1 MTDVIVLGAGMAGVG
16 AALALQARGHDVVI
30 LDRQPQF
37 AGETSYGNAGI
48 IQAEAVEPYA
58 MPTDVPSL
66 IAIALKRTNDVE
78 WSFEAVSSE
87 VKNLF
92 SYFRYS
98 QPKALHRIAAT
109 YSVLIRRSRE
119 DHAPYIADAGAE
131 DLIRK
136 DGFHQAYR
144 DEAKLAV
151 ATAKAERVSRE
162 YGVGYAALGA
172 DGLMAA
178 EPALKPGYAGAIHW
192 TDSWCCSSPGDLT
205 RAYGELFLKRGGR
218 LVDGDA
224 ETLAKAGAG
233 WRVDT
238 ADGPLE
244 ARDVVVCLGAWSPKL
259 LKRFG
264 YKIPMI
270 EKRGYHQHFQ
280 NNPLDKPLMDAS
292 VGAVFVPM
300 KLGMRI
306 TTGAELT
313 AMTATQNLRQ
323 LGEAEAGARK
333 VLDFGGPVENRPW
346 HGTRPCMPDMLPV
359 VGKAPKHDGLWF
371 DFGHGHQGFTLGPTT
386 GAILA
391 EMMDGGGMAGAQG
404 PVLKALSPSRFS

>member
-16 AALALQARGHDVVI
+16 AALALQAEGRTVVVV
-30 LDRQPQF
+30 DRQPKF

-48 IQAEAVEPYA
+48 IQSEAVEPYA

-78 WSFEAVSSE
+78 WNVESVLGELRS
-87 VKNLF
+87 LF
-92 SYFRYS
+92 GYFRHS
-98 QPKALHRIAAT
+98 QPGRLQAITRT
-109 YSVLIRRSRE
+109 YGALIRRSRE
-119 DHAPYIADAGAE
+119 DHAPYIDAAGAD
-131 DLIRK
+131 DLIRR

-144 DEAKLAV
+144 DAAKLAAAV
-151 ATAKAERVSRE
+151 KKAERVNE
-162 YGVGYAALGA
+162 AFGVGFTALDAA
-172 DGLMAA
+172 GLMGA
-178 EPALKPGYAGAIHW
+178 EPALKPGFAGAIHW
-192 TDSWCCSSPGDLT
+192 TDSWCCSSPGELT
-205 RAYGELFLKRGGR
+205 QAYGELFLKRGGR
-218 LVDGDA
+218 LLDGDA
-224 ETLAKAGAG
+224 ETLAKDGAG

-238 ADGPLE
+238 ADGPIT

-264 YKIPMI
+264 YQIPMVR
-270 EKRGYHQHFQ
+270 KRGYHQHFR

-300 KLGMRI
+300 EAGMRI

-323 LGEAEAGARK
+323 LAEAEAGARK

-359 VGKAPKHDGLWF
+359 VGKAPRHDGLWF

-386 GAILA
+386 GALLA
-391 EMMDGGGMAGAQG
+391 GLMAGRAD
-404 PVLKALSPSRFS
+404 PVMEALSPARLS

>member
-16 AALALQARGHDVVI
+16 AALALQAEGRTVVVV
-30 LDRQPQF
+30 DRQPKF

-48 IQAEAVEPYA
+48 IQSEAVEPYA

-78 WSFEAVSSE
+78 WNVESVLGELRS
-87 VKNLF
+87 LF
-92 SYFRYS
+92 GYFRHS
-98 QPKALHRIAAT
+98 QPRRLQAITRT
-109 YSVLIRRSRE
+109 YGTLIRRSRE
-119 DHAPYIADAGAE
+119 DHAPYIEAAGAG
-131 DLIRK
+131 DLIRR

-144 DEAKLAV
+144 DAAKLASAV
-151 ATAKAERVSRE
+151 KKAERVNE
-162 YGVGYAALGA
+162 AFGVGFTALDAA
-172 DGLMAA
+172 GLMAA
-178 EPALKPGYAGAIHW
+178 EPALKPGFAGAIHW
-192 TDSWCCSSPGDLT
+192 TDSWCCSSPGELT
-205 RAYGELFLKRGGR
+205 QAYGELFLKRGGR
-218 LVDGDA
+218 LLDGDA
-224 ETLAKAGAG
+224 ETLAKDGAG
-233 WRVDT
+233 WRVET
-238 ADGPLE
+238 ADGPIT

-264 YKIPMI
+264 YKIPMVR
-270 EKRGYHQHFQ
+270 KRGYHQHFR

-300 KLGMRI
+300 KAGMRI

-323 LGEAEAGARK
+323 LAEAEAGARK

-359 VGKAPKHDGLWF
+359 VGKAPRHDGLWF

-386 GAILA
+386 GMLLA
-391 EMMDGGGMAGAQG
+391 GLMAGRAD
-404 PVLKALSPSRFS
+404 PVMAALSPQRLS

>member
-16 AALALQARGHDVVI
+16 AALALQAEGRTVVVV
-30 LDRQPQF
+30 DRQPKF

-48 IQAEAVEPYA
+48 IQSEAVEPYA

-78 WSFEAVSSE
+78 WNVESVLGELRS
-87 VKNLF
+87 LF
-92 SYFRYS
+92 GYFRHS
-98 QPKALHRIAAT
+98 QPGRLQAITRT
-109 YSVLIRRSRE
+109 YGTLIRRARE
-119 DHAPYIADAGAE
+119 DHAPYIEAAGAG
-131 DLIRK
+131 DLIRR

-144 DEAKLAV
+144 DAAKLASAV
-151 ATAKAERVSRE
+151 KKAERVNAAF
-162 YGVGYAALGA
+162 GVGFAPLDAA
-172 DGLMAA
+172 GLMAA
-178 EPALKPGYAGAIHW
+178 EPALRPGFAGAIHW
-192 TDSWCCSSPGDLT
+192 TDSWCCSSPGELT
-205 RAYGELFLKRGGR
+205 EAYGELFLKRGGR
-218 LVDGDA
+218 LLDGDA
-224 ETLAKAGAG
+224 ETLARDGAG
-233 WRVDT
+233 WRLET
-238 ADGPLE
+238 ADGPIT

-264 YKIPMI
+264 YKIPMVR
-270 EKRGYHQHFQ
+270 KRGYHQHFR

-300 KLGMRI
+300 KAGMRI

-323 LGEAEAGARK
+323 LAEAEAGARK

-359 VGKAPKHDGLWF
+359 VGKAPRHDGLWF

-386 GAILA
+386 GMLLA
-391 EMMDGGGMAGAQG
+391 GLMAGRAD
-404 PVLKALSPSRFS
+404 PVMAALSPQRLS

>member
-16 AALALQARGHDVVI
+16 AALALQAEGRTVVVV
-30 LDRQPQF
+30 DRQPKF

-48 IQAEAVEPYA
+48 IQSEAVEPYA

-78 WSFEAVSSE
+78 WNVESVLGELRS
-87 VKNLF
+87 LF
-92 SYFRYS
+92 GYFRHS
-98 QPKALHRIAAT
+98 QPRRLQAITRT
-109 YSVLIRRSRE
+109 YGTLIRRSRE
-119 DHAPYIADAGAE
+119 DHAPYIEAAGAG
-131 DLIRK
+131 DLIRR

-144 DEAKLAV
+144 DAAKLASAV
-151 ATAKAERVSRE
+151 KKAERVNE
-162 YGVGYAALGA
+162 AFGVGFTALDAA
-172 DGLMAA
+172 GLMAA
-178 EPALKPGYAGAIHW
+178 EPALKPGFAGAIHW
-192 TDSWCCSSPGDLT
+192 TDSWCCSSPGELT
-205 RAYGELFLKRGGR
+205 QAYGELFLKRGGR
-218 LVDGDA
+218 LLDGDA
-224 ETLAKAGAG
+224 ETLAKDGAG
-233 WRVDT
+233 WRVET
-238 ADGPLE
+238 ADGPIT

-264 YKIPMI
+264 YKIPMVR
-270 EKRGYHQHFQ
+270 KRGYHQHFR

-300 KLGMRI
+300 KAGMRI

-323 LGEAEAGARK
+323 LAEAEAGARK

-359 VGKAPKHDGLWF
+359 VGKAPRHDGLWF

-386 GAILA
+386 GVLLA
-391 EMMDGGGMAGAQG
+391 GLMAGRAD
-404 PVLKALSPSRFS
+404 PVMDALSPARLS

>member
-16 AALALQARGHDVVI
+16 AALALQEAGRSVVI
-30 LDRQPQF
+30 LDRQPKF
-37 AGETSYGNAGI
+37 AGEASYGNAGI

-78 WSFEAVSSE
+78 WSFEAVTAE
-87 VKNLF
+87 LRALF
-92 SYFRYS
+92 GYFRHS
-98 QPKALHRIAAT
+98 QPGALRRIAAT

-119 DHAPYIADAGAE
+119 DHDRYIADAGAQG
-131 DLIRK
+131 LIRK
-136 DGFHQAYR
+136 DGFHQAWR
-144 DEAKLAV
+144 DEQKFAA
-151 ATAKAERVSRE
+151 AAAKAERIGRE
-162 YGVGYAALGA
+162 YGVGYTILDAN
-172 DGLMAA
+172 GLMAA
-178 EPALKPGYAGAIHW
+178 EPALKPGFAGAVHW
-192 TDSWCCSSPGDLT
+192 TDPWCCSSPGDLT
-205 RAYGELFLKRGGR
+205 RAYGELFIKRGGR
-218 LVDGDA
+218 LLDGDA
-224 ETLAKAGAG
+224 ESLAADGAG
-233 WRVDT
+233 WRVET
-238 ADGPLE
+238 AEGSVS
-244 ARDVVVCLGAWSPKL
+244 AKDVVVCLGAWSPKL
-259 LKRFG
+259 LNRFG
-264 YKIPMI
+264 YRIPMV
-270 EKRGYHQHFQ
+270 EKRGYHQHFR

-300 KLGMRI
+300 DLGMRI

-323 LGEAEAGARK
+323 LRKAEEGARE

-386 GAILA
+386 GVLLA
-391 EMMDGGGMAGAQG
+391 GLMEGRAD
-404 PVLKALSPSRFS
+404 PVLTALSPARLG

>member
-16 AALALQARGHDVVI
+16 AALALQSQGKDVVI
-30 LDRQPQF
+30 VDRKPVF

-48 IQAEAVEPYA
+48 IQSEAVEPYA

-78 WSFEAVSSE
+78 WNVESIVGE
-87 VKNLF
+87 VRSLL
-92 SYFRYS
+92 SYFRNS
-98 QPKALHRIAAT
+98 QPGRLKTITAT
-109 YSVLIRRSRE
+109 YGQLIRRSRE
-119 DHAPYIADAGAE
+119 DHAPYIADAGADE
-131 DLIRK
+131 LIRR

-144 DEAKLAV
+144 DEKKLAL
-151 ATAKAERVSRE
+151 ALAKAERVNAVF
-162 YGVGYAALGA
+162 GVGFKALDGAA
-172 DGLMAA
+172 LMAA
-178 EPALKPGYAGAIHW
+178 EPALKAGFAGAIHW
-192 TDSWCCSSPGDLT
+192 TDSWCCSSPGELT
-205 RAYGELFLKRGGR
+205 QAYGELFLKRGGK

-224 ETLAKAGAG
+224 ETLEQDGAG
-233 WRVDT
+233 WRVET
-238 ADGPLE
+238 VDGPLS
-244 ARDVVVCLGAWSPKL
+244 AKDVVVCLGAWSPKL

-270 EKRGYHQHFQ
+270 RKRGYHQHFQ

-300 KLGMRI
+300 KAGMRI

-313 AMTATQNLRQ
+313 AMSATQKLRQ
-323 LGEAEAGARK
+323 LNEAEAEARR
-333 VLDFGGPVENRPW
+333 VLDFGGPVENMPW

-386 GAILA
+386 GTLLS
-391 EMMDGGGMAGAQG
+391 DLMAGKAD
-404 PVLKALSPSRFS
+404 PVLQGLSPARFR

>member
-1 MTDVIVLGAGMAGVG
+1 MTDVIVLGAGMVGVG
-16 AALALQARGHDVVI
+16 AALALQAEGKDVVI
-30 LDRQPQF
+30 LDRQPRF

-66 IAIALKRTNDVE
+66 LAIALKRTNDVE
-78 WSFEAVSSE
+78 WSFEAVTAE
-87 VKNLF
+87 LRALLG
-92 SYFRYS
+92 YFRHS
-98 QPKALHRIAAT
+98 QPRALSRITAS

-119 DHAPYIADAGAE
+119 DHDRYIVDAGAE

-136 DGFHQAYR
+136 DGFHQAWR
-144 DEAKLAV
+144 DERKFAAAV
-151 ATAKAERVSRE
+151 EKAGRIGRD
-162 YGVGYAALGA
+162 YGVGYELLDAA
-172 DGLMAA
+172 GLMAA
-178 EPALKPGYAGAIHW
+178 EPALKPGFAGAIHW

-218 LVDGDA
+218 LVEGDA
-224 ETLAKAGAG
+224 DTLTKDRAG
-233 WRVDT
+233 WRVD
-238 ADGPLE
+238 AAERPLK
-244 ARDVVVCLGAWSPKL
+244 AKDVVVCLGAWSPKL

-264 YKIPMI
+264 YRIPMI
-270 EKRGYHQHFQ
+270 EKRGYHQHYR

-323 LGEAEAGARK
+323 LDYAEAGARK

-359 VGKAPKHDGLWF
+359 VGRAPRHDGLWF

-386 GAILA
+386 GALIADL
-391 EMMDGGGMAGAQG
+391 MAGKAD
-404 PVLKALSPSRFS
+404 PLLAALSPARFS

>member
-16 AALALQARGHDVVI
+16 AALALQDQGRTVVI
-30 LDRQPQF
+30 VDRKPKF

-58 MPTDVPSL
+58 MPTDIPSL
-66 IAIALKRTNDVE
+66 VAIALKRTNDVE
-78 WSFEAVSSE
+78 WNVESILSE
-87 VKNLF
+87 VRSLLA
-92 SYFRYS
+92 YFRNS
-98 QPKALHRIAAT
+98 QPRRYRRIT
-109 YSVLIRRSRE
+109 GIWGRLIRRSRE
-119 DHAPYIADAGAE
+119 DHARYIDDAGA
-131 DLIRK
+131 DGLIRR

-144 DEAKLAV
+144 DEAKLAAAV
-151 ATAKAERVSRE
+151 AKAERVKAE
-162 YGVGYAALGA
+162 FGVGFAALDSA
-172 DGLMAA
+172 ALMAA
-178 EPALKPGYAGAIHW
+178 EPALKPGFAGAIHW

-205 RAYGELFLKRGGR
+205 QAYGDLFVKRGGR
-218 LVDGDA
+218 LLDGDA
-224 ETLAKAGAG
+224 ETLAADGAG

-238 ADGPLE
+238 AEGKVS
-244 ARDVVVCLGAWSPKL
+244 AKDVVVCLGAWSPKL

-264 YKIPMI
+264 YRIPMVR
-270 EKRGYHQHFQ
+270 KRGYHQHFQ

-323 LGEAEAGARK
+323 LEEAEKGARK
-333 VLDFGGPVENRPW
+333 VLDFGGPVENQPW

-359 VGKAPKHDGLWF
+359 LGKAPKHDGLWF

-386 GAILA
+386 GVLLA
-391 EMMDGGGMAGAQG
+391 ELMAGAG
-404 PVLKALSPSRFS
+404 DPVLEALSPARFA

>member
-58 MPTDVPSL
+58 MPTDIPSL

-87 VKNLF
+87 VRNLF

-98 QPKALHRIAAT
+98 QPKNLHRIAAT

-119 DHAPYIADAGAE
+119 DHALYIPDAGAE
-131 DLIRK
+131 ALIRK
-136 DGFHQAYR
+136 DGFNQAWR
-144 DEAKLAV
+144 DEGKLAMAV
-151 ATAKAERVSRE
+151 AKAERLNRE
-162 YGVGYAALGA
+162 YGVGYEALDA

-178 EPALKPGYAGAIHW
+178 EPALKPGFAGAIHW

-218 LVDGDA
+218 LVEGDA
-224 ETLAKAGAG
+224 DTLTQEGAG
-233 WRVDT
+233 WRVDS
-238 ADGPLE
+238 ADGKISG
-244 ARDVVVCLGAWSPKL
+244 RDVVVCLGAWSPKL

-270 EKRGYHQHFQ
+270 EKRGYHQHYR

-313 AMTATQNLRQ
+313 AMTATQKLRQ
-323 LGEAEAGARK
+323 LDEAEAGARK

-359 VGKAPKHDGLWF
+359 VGKAPRHDGLWF
-371 DFGHGHQGFTLGPTT
+371 DFGHGHQGLTLGPTT
-386 GAILA
+386 GVLIA
-391 EMMDGGGMAGAQG
+391 EMMEKGATARPRD
-404 PVLKALSPSRFS
+404 PVLDALSPARLS